1 MAEGQIE
8 ILVVPDLSQFPADL
22 RNGLQG
28 TEAQA
33 GISGAAIGAAI
44 AAGTAVAGVGFKQVI
59 DIGMQFQSTLNELQ
73 SVTSATDAQM
83 SAIGATA
90 QRLGADLTLPATS
103 AADAAEVML
112 ELAKG
117 GLSVDEAMSAA
128 SGTIMLA
135 AAAQISG
142 AEAAQIQS
150 AALNSFGLEAG
161 DAGRVADVLAN
172 SANAASGEIS
182 EFADAMQQVGA
193 VANQFGISIEDT
205 STALSLFAN
214 AGIRGSDAGT
224 LLKSAL
230 LALANP
236 SKPAQ
241 KAMETLSLSA
251 FDASGNFVGL
261 ESIIGQLRD
270 ASGRLT
276 PELYAQASAQVFGSD
291 AARLAG
297 IAAGTTAGSWDE
309 MAAAVGRAGGAQEVA
324 AAKTRGLAGAIDSM
338 NSQIET
344 AQLQVYDAISAPLEQ
359 AVRAATTYIPAIG
372 ESIASGLRVAVAVG
386 QTVGPQVGAAI
397 ASGASAVLASARSLV
412 DPFRNALLTAF
423 TGAIQVA
430 VDVGT
435 AYVGVLDNIVR
446 AAAPVATGLGQVA
459 DAALAGD
466 GALSAVGTT
475 ISVVAGAIG
484 VASAVLVPI
493 GGLIGALVSG
503 FSALPGPIQSVVL
516 AMLALRFAAPLLA
529 GMGAAFNG
537 VVQNTGLFGRALGAA
552 TAPIRNFATGV
563 GEART
568 ATAAAATGSSAAGA
582 AVARTGGIFAAAGRT
597 VAGSVGALRQFGGE
611 MRLQQ
616 GLAASAGQ
624 SIGRLGA
631 AQAAFRTSTLGGVTA
646 ARNFGDA
653 INTTRAAA
661 AGAAAPI
668 GTMGAAVRVL
678 GDRVPLLGQ
687 MGAAFNNAAAG
698 AARFGGAAGT
708 AAAAASGLRGIGAG
722 LIGALGGP
730 FGAAITAAVIGLG
743 LLGGAQRK
751 AAAEAQEHEATVGSL
766 ADALKASGGQF
777 NQNAREVLAGTDQY
791 RAAADGVAQFGINLN
806 DLTSAAVDQGAA
818 LDQLRQRLL
827 AIAEANSNE
836 VVEIDSG
843 AIRRSYNDMGLAAL
857 AALENVDALASV
869 VNDSRASYAQFAE
882 AVDEAGGSM
891 VNGASSGSSLQG
903 ALQVLGDAA
912 ADADSKTRALSDAL
926 NELSGGQLSLEQ
938 ANSRLNESLSQIG
951 VSFDAAG
958 AAARGAGTGL
968 LDATGGINTT
978 TEAGRALLSETT
990 DLSSSM
996 ASTAQ
1001 AAFDA
1006 AGGFG
1011 NLAPATVAARDAAQR
1026 AYDAFILA
1034 AQGAGLNAEQAAAL
1048 AARYGL
1054 IPDNVVTL
1062 LTAQGLDQVDQELL
1076 QLKGRF
1082 DAVPGQKTV
1091 TVQSITDDARAR
1103 LEEIGFRVTTLPNG
1117 QVQVEALTD
1126 QALAEFNTLTGQIV
1140 GTTATFQLDANP
1152 APANNQISGA
1162 VTFANGQTGT
1172 VTIDG
1177 NQTPVDGKI
1186 RASVAFADGSV
1197 GTMDIDGN
1205 PNPATGQISAV
1216 VRYANGSTGTIT
1228 INPRDLVS
1236 PVIARLQR
1244 PTSSTHTVVVQER
1257 RIGGANPRGG
1267 AFAHDGGIFTAM
1279 RDGGV
1284 LGFAKGGYG
1293 TRKGHSLKPMATG
1306 LATIV
1311 PPNTW
1316 RVVGDRMRDDE
1327 AYIPIN
1333 RSDRSRALLEETARR
1348 MGFSLARTYAT
1359 GGIADA
1365 TRQALAAVRTRGS
1378 EFGALQADLIAL
1390 RAATAQGSRTSDS
1403 GAHTLA
1409 LVAELRAQT
1418 TAIIRALQQ
1427 SPTTSAA
1434 GRRIL
1439 ADFGEF

>member
-44 AAGTAVAGVGFKQVI
+44 AAGTAVAGIGFKQVI

-172 SANAASGEIS
+172 SANAASGEIT

-193 VANQFGISIEDT
+193 VASQFGISIEDT

-251 FDASGNFVGL
+251 FDAAGNFVGL
-261 ESIIGQLRD
+261 ESVIGQLRD

-372 ESIASGLRVAVAVG
+372 ESIASGLRIAVAVG

-397 ASGASAVLASARSLV
+397 ASGASAVVASARSLV

-423 TGAIQVA
+423 TGAVQVA
-430 VDVGT
+430 VDVGG
-435 AYVGVLDNIVR
+435 AYVEVLDNIVR

-484 VASAVLVPI
+484 AASVVLVPI

-503 FSALPGPIQSVVL
+503 FSALPGPIQTVVL

-537 VVQNTGLFGRALGAA
+537 VVQNTGLFGRALGAV
-552 TAPIRNFATGV
+552 TSPLRNFGAGL
-563 GEART
+563 GDAQRL
-568 ATAAAATGSSAAGA
+568 AAAAASSTAASGEQ
-582 AVARTGGIFAAAGRT
+582 VQRTGGLFAAAGRSVT
-597 VAGSVGALRQFGGE
+597 SSVGALRQFGGE

-616 GLAASAGQ
+616 SLAASSGQ

-646 ARNFGDA
+646 VRNFGDA
-653 INTTRAAA
+653 MGTMRAAA
-661 AGAAAPI
+661 LAVEKPI
-668 GTMGAAVRVL
+668 GNAGAAVRVL
-678 GDRVPLLGQ
+678 GERVPLLGQ

-698 AARFGGAAGT
+698 AQRFGGAAGT

-766 ADALKASGGQF
+766 ADALAASRGQF
-777 NQNAREVLAGTDQY
+777 NQNAREVLANTDQFRDAAEGARQFGVGLDDLLGLAINGGAGLEAY
-791 RAAADGVAQFGINLN
+791 RARLQDIVQANTEVIETTGSIRLN
-806 DLTSAAVDQGAA
+806 DVGQAAQ
-818 LDQLRQRLL
+818 DQLGSL
-827 AIAEANSNE
+827 
-836 VVEIDSG
+836 
-843 AIRRSYNDMGLAAL
+843 
-857 AALENVDALASV
+857 DALVGV
-869 VNDSRASYAQFAE
+869 VNDSRQSYVDFAE
-882 AVDEAGGSM
+882 AVRDSGGSM
-891 VNGASSGSSLQG
+891 VDGAQAGSTLQS
-903 ALQVLGDAA
+903 ALATLGDAA

-926 NELSGGQLSLEQ
+926 NVLSGGQLSLEQ

-951 VSFDAAG
+951 TSFSEAE

-968 LDATGGINTT
+968 LDAAGGINTT

-1126 QALAEFNTLTGQIV
+1126 QALAQFGALTSEIV
-1140 GTTATFQLDANP
+1140 GTTATMQLDANP
-1152 APANNQISGA
+1152 EPANNQIAGA

-1177 NQTPVDGKI
+1177 NQTPVNGKI
-1186 RASVAFADGSV
+1186 TAAVQFADGST
-1197 GTMDIDGN
+1197 GTMDIDAN
-1205 PNPATGQISAV
+1205 PNPATGQITAV

-1228 INPRDLVS
+1228 INPRDLAS
-1236 PVIARLQR
+1236 PVIRNLQQ
-1244 PTSSTHTVVVQER
+1244 PTSSTHTIRVTTTGQPL
-1257 RIGGANPRGG
+1257 GAYRG
-1267 AFAHDGGIFTAM
+1267 AATGGIFTAM

-1284 LGFAKGGYG
+1284 VGFAKGGYG
-1293 TRKGHSLKPMATG
+1293 TYKGHSLTPMATG
-1306 LATIV
+1306 IASIV

-1333 RSDRSRALLEETARR
+1333 TSDRSRALLEETARR
-1348 MGFSLARTYAT
+1348 MGYSLARARQYAD
-1359 GGIADA
+1359 GGVAA
-1365 TRQALAAVRTRGS
+1365 RALAAVRASGGSGDFASLAGEMAALRADVRSLGGVTASDVALIQELRGQTREINRVATQLAKTPSQATAAQMRQLG
-1378 EFGALQADLIAL
+1378 EFGA
-1390 RAATAQGSRTSDS
+1390 
-1403 GAHTLA
+1403 
-1409 LVAELRAQT
+1409 
-1418 TAIIRALQQ
+1418 
-1427 SPTTSAA
+1427 
-1434 GRRIL
+1434 
-1439 ADFGEF
+1439 F